1 MSWYYKYLPW
11 FLLERKLNKIDPFY
25 ADKITIGNEDHD
37 IILLEISDGIWI
49 GTNHSDYWETQKIQ
63 SEKMIKEY
71 TRKLEEANGHLQEV
85 CEDLSVLCA
94 QETQ

>member
-1 MSWYYKYLPW
+1 MKWYYKYLPW

-25 ADKITIGNEDHD
+25 ADKITIGEETHD

-49 GTNHSDYWETQKIQ
+49 GTNKSDYWESQKKQ

-71 TRKLEEANGHLQEV
+71 TRKLEEANDHLQEV